1 MKTSVAD
8 RILERL
14 QGFAEALERGEKV
27 AEKFTCRKIVL
38 DLKPLPCTPE
48 AVKTIR
54 RRLGTSQAV
63 FAQFLGVS
71 VRTVQAWEC
80 GRSEPSDM
88 ACRWLDEINRDP
100 SYWLKRIREAAV
112 PKNGPRARGK
122 RDTAEA

>member
-8 RILERL
+8 RVLERL

-27 AEKFTCRKIVL
+27 ADTFTCRKIVL
-38 DLKPLPCTPE
+38 DLRPLPYTPE
-48 AVKTIR
+48 AVKKIR
-54 RRLGTSQAV
+54 RLLGTSQAV
-63 FAQFLGVS
+63 LAQLLGVS

-100 SYWLKRIREAAV
+100 SYWLRRIRQAAV
-112 PKNGPRARGK
+112 PRDRPRARGK
-122 RDTAEA
+122 RNAAGA